1 MASPPTQNPLGD
13 PWKRT
18 LYLMTAAQLI
28 TAIGFSSIFPFLP
41 LYVKQLGSSR
51 GFGVEFLSGLVFSVQ
66 AVTMMLASPVW
77 GSLADR
83 YGRKLMVQRSMYGGA
98 VLLLLMAFVRSAE
111 ELIVLRAV
119 QGLVT
124 GTIAATNALV
134 ASVVPRQRTGFAM
147 GMLQVGFGSGVAL
160 GPVIG
165 GVVADAYGYAAAFY
179 VTAGL
184 LLVAGLL
191 VTFGV
196 REAHVPRQVLPLESP
211 PWLAGWK
218 EILRAEGVAATYGL
232 RFLTQL
238 GRMMLVP
245 IAPLFIEILL
255 ADSGSVNTFTGL
267 VIGSASATATAS
279 AVFLGRLGD
288 RAGHRKVFIGSVL
301 AAAMLYFPQSLVQSA
316 VHLLFLQAAVGV
328 AIGGVLPSL
337 SALLA
342 RYTVAG
348 EEGAVYGL
356 DNSIGAGAR
365 AVAPLIGA
373 AVATA
378 FGLRLTF
385 VASALILLIAA
396 AGALWRLPRAVAADP
411 AI

>member
-356 DNSIGAGAR
+356 DNSISAGAR

>member
-267 VIGSASATATAS
+267 VIGSASTTATAS

-356 DNSIGAGAR
+356 DNSISAGAR

>member
-196 REAHVPRQVLPLESP
+196 REAHVPRQALPLESP

-356 DNSIGAGAR
+356 DNSISAGAR

>member
-356 DNSIGAGAR
+356 DNSISAGAR

-396 AGALWRLPRAVAADP
+396 AGALGRLPRAVAADP